1 MCFLEFFA
9 HFWSFLFKIMCF
21 LEFFAHFWSFLFKI
35 RIVPTMLNFQNFV
48 KTCVFWSFLLVFC
61 SKSKSSQHAKFPEF
75 CQNMCFFTFLNKKV
89 FFFANFLPCYFALQA
104 CFFRDF
110 QKKKQKNDTLIYSRE
125 NYFLRSKMCQKNMF
139 FSIFSLSLGGD
150 TTFFIFSFFFQPS
163 ILSGILIK
171 IIIFLKKK
179 IFFVQTC

>member
-1 MCFLEFFA
+1 MKKVQKMCFLEFFA

-61 SKSKSSQHAKFPEF
+61 SKSKLPQHAKFPEF

-89 FFFANFLPCYFALQA
+89 FFSRISFHAILLYKHVFLEI
-104 CFFRDF
+104 FR
-110 QKKKQKNDTLIYSRE
+110 KKREKKTTL
-125 NYFLRSKMCQKNMF
+125 
-139 FSIFSLSLGGD
+139 
-150 TTFFIFSFFFQPS
+150 
-163 ILSGILIK
+163 
-171 IIIFLKKK
+171 
-179 IFFVQTC
+179 